1 MLNKNGW
8 GYRAFLVC
16 GAILFLALLITTFC
30 VIRLYRGLPNL
41 GNFLLEPLTYSDI
54 EYNLNDKSI
63 EYINNYYEQDITTGV
78 IVVSTDNLL
87 KYDIIKPKDLKDTDN
102 NDLCSGYSL
111 IRKEN
116 GELTSESFIKCD
128 NYVTEGYQSW
138 RVSNNG

>member
-8 GYRAFLVC
+8 GFRAFLIS
-16 GAILFLALLITTFC
+16 GAVLFVALLVTAFL
-30 VIRLYRGLPNL
+30 VMRLYSGLPDL
-41 GNFLLEPLTYSDI
+41 SSFLSEPLSYQEI
-54 EYNLNDKSI
+54 ENRLDDSSLI
-63 EYINNYYEQDITTGV
+63 YIREHYDQEITTGV

-87 KYDIIKPKDLKDTDN
+87 KYDVIVEKDLKETNN

-116 GELTSESFIKCD
+116 EELTSQSFIKCD

-138 RVSNNG
+138 RVSK